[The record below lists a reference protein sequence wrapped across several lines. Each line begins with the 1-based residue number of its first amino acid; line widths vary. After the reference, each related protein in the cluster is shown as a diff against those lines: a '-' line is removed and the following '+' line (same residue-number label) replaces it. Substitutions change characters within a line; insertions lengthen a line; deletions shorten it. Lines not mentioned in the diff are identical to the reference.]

1 MDTYDFLVNGAEI
14 AIQYQNSNDADEK
27 HSLIMK
33 IFTGVYFNINK
44 LLFGNKGEDFNS
56 DFALYFYDKIPSL
69 LQNYNP
75 RSSSFLTYLMSY
87 VKFQSKSFSQEQM
100 VKRNTDEV
108 ILSEERF
115 QVLAGMDALK
125 NEGRYNL
132 YAAEASVSYGKDEPE
147 VELPKIKCR
156 HKPAEIEPKDK
167 GHKIKLKKD
176 RSFYFSMS
184 YKNRFIFLL
193 ACKSCMFLDDA
204 MVAKIAKEID
214 LPVEKLDSFLERL
227 RFDCVKSQAR
237 IDKMIARRNSHYV
250 KMKAAE
256 KILGYADEELSTIYC
271 RSVKSHA
278 EHYKGWMYANKKDKK
293 QIKFPSNRTIGK
305 YLNINKTS
313 VANNLEKALKELYT

>member
-1 MDTYDFLVNGAEI
+1 MDTYDFLLNGAEI
-14 AIQYQNSNDADEK
+14 ATQYRNSNDKNEK
-27 HSLIMK
+27 HSLVMK

-44 LLFGNKGEDFNS
+44 LLLGNKGEDFNS

-69 LQNYNP
+69 LNNYNP
-75 RSSSFLTYLMSY
+75 KSSSFLTYLTSY
-87 VKFQSKSFSQEQM
+87 LRFQSKSFSQKQM
-100 VKRNTDEV
+100 MKKNTDDV
-108 ILSEERF
+108 TLGEERF
-115 QVLAGMDALK
+115 QVLAGMDALR

-132 YAAEASVSYGKDEPE
+132 YASEASVSYGKDECE
-147 VELPKIKCR
+147 VEQPKIKCR
-156 HKPAEIEPKDK
+156 HRPATVAAKDQGGK
-167 GHKIKLKKD
+167 KKLKKD

-204 MVAKIAKEID
+204 MVAKIAKEIE
-214 LPVEKLDSFLERL
+214 LPVEKLDSFLEKLRL
-227 RFDCVKSQAR
+227 DCFKSQAR
-237 IDKMIARRNSHYV
+237 IDKMIARRNSHYI

-256 KILGYADEELSTIYC
+256 KILDHSDEELNSIYC

-278 EHYKGWMYANKKDKK
+278 EHYKGWMYANKKDKT